1 MQSLFNCPWV
11 STFHDQILA
20 VLLVEQILEEAGN
33 LPEVPLRSLVVG
45 QIRLGI
51 QEARLK
57 QLISYHR

>member
-20 VLLVEQILEEAGN
+20 VLLVEQIQEEAGN

-45 QIRLGI
+45 GIRLGI
-51 QEARLK
+51 QEARL
-57 QLISYHR
+57 